1 MACTPSAKRQGIIG
15 QVLAHVQI
23 SVNGTVQTARISGS
37 GQDTTM
43 NQLAHEQAMRLKF
56 PTVRNAAG
64 TVVSSYAD
72 VKLTFDCG
80 SD

>member
-15 QVLAHVQI
+15 QVMAHVQI
-23 SVNGTVQTARISGS
+23 SVSGIVQTAHISGS
-37 GQDTTM
+37 TQDSTM

-64 TVVSSYAD
+64 TAVPSYAD